1 MRRNRETRCRWR
13 GWCVESPCGV
23 GAGAGSLGRAGWRGR
38 DERGQVSG
46 VATRSP
52 KEKLIASWPSP
63 W

>member
-1 MRRNRETRCRWR
+1 M
-13 GWCVESPCGV
+13 ESPCGV
-23 GAGAGSLGRAGWRGR
+23 GAGAGAGSLGRAGWRGR

-52 KEKLIASWPSP
+52 KEELIASWPSP